1 MNDLDKVVQEY
12 VRNIIKDELS
22 SWRHDVDI
30 EKDRLNDFIENN
42 LGELVGEHITDWL
55 DSNMSD
61 YLEGRITVTID

>member
-12 VRNIIKDELS
+12 VRNIVKDELNNEP
-22 SWRHDVDI
+22 HNDDI
-30 EKDRLNDFIENN
+30 EGRLSDFIENN
-42 LGELVGEHITDWL
+42 LGELINDHITDWL

>member
-12 VRNIIKDELS
+12 VRNIVKDELNNE
-22 SWRHDVDI
+22 HHENDI
-30 EKDRLNDFIENN
+30 EGRLNDFIENN
-42 LGELVGEHITDWL
+42 LGELVSEYVGDWL